1 MALRTSLVAQPHL
14 YMGDTTGRPLDAG
27 KVYFGQPN
35 KDPEFYPIDIYYD
48 ESLTVT
54 AAQPIRTKGGFM
66 NANGDM
72 VEVYAAESEYSVK
85 VLDAYDR
92 EVFYQESISSANAQ
106 IEAQK
111 LDTGITATAKFGG
124 VNRDQSDKNTDTL
137 SIADLGSV
145 STALSV
151 SKSTGRTIQG
161 AHTTNAVTEVPNLE
175 AFRDADFAKPVTGG
189 TLHYATEDYR
199 KIRKSKISN
208 TIDYT
213 AWTQD
218 KCFEYNGVIY
228 APYQMSTQHTSV
240 GQRIVW
246 SRSFDKGNTWTQPE
260 VILDA
265 AINPSRGYNCFSMGE
280 SGGRLYAMMEW
291 RTDTSSDDTEFYLY
305 SRPLDRTRKVT
316 GGITKAIGA
325 TDLNVLMPNHGL
337 IAGDFIY
344 FTGTGVSG
352 ASGKVAVK
360 SVVDKDNFKLATT
373 IAEGTA
379 VDTTGT
385 SWYAAVEFLN
395 NSWAIQLVTSSMTIG
410 SGTSKITHVH
420 SFADINGDS
429 FIMGFG
435 FGGSAAD
442 TVRQV
447 GYFHV
452 QNIHGTSATLTKY
465 RINAAD
471 ESYSTEPCVIYDS
484 TENYV
489 YLTTRNQATSK
500 KAAVTRSIL
509 NSGTWESLELPF
521 KNVFC
526 NMPIVKR
533 ENKLYVFGTERG
545 KNSFIDGNT
554 DYISL
559 GVQDVATYMYEITD
573 FDVNSI
579 KASVL
584 TYDTHGGDS
593 AISGTGVGSAIYAF
607 GKLMYFYGSESADG
621 QHLYGSNASNVDN
634 RSKFNNNGFQPD
646 IMLLEITLEQYV
658 PTQDFTLTGYDS
670 KTLPIVR
677 NISNVRSVDAP
688 LNFKYPVGLAGGINT
703 GILFDARDAVLIGNN
718 TPTGSDTKA
727 LFLSA
732 SQSVTGN
739 RGASIWMYGANHASS
754 PNRLVLSSASEVLI
768 TSPSIQPF
776 GSNTTALG
784 SALIRFTTGYL
795 KNLNLSALAAYADNA
810 AAATGGL
817 TAGEIYRTATGQLMI
832 VY

>member
-1 MALRTSLVAQPHL
+1 MADDIVQVIQDAREDAVSLSQ
-14 YMGDTTGRPLDAG
+14 
-27 KVYFGQPN
+27 F
-35 KDPEFYPIDIYYD
+35 IYYPASTMVERRLAPSIHTLNYYLEYLHGLELIYSQ
-48 ESLTVT
+48 ESGTVT
-54 AAQPIRTKGGFM
+54 VNGEEVKTVRQAINDSVDSVVLGDYQTQLEGRVSTNEGGINSLQIGFENLPI
-66 NANGDM
+66 ANG
-72 VEVYAAESEYSVK
+72 EVPANKVNVATGVTQEDKNLEIDNALESQS
-85 VLDAYDR
+85 
-92 EVFYQESISSANAQ
+92 
-106 IEAQK
+106 
-111 LDTGITATAKFGG
+111 LDTGITATAKVGG
-124 VNRDQSDKNTDTL
+124 IARNQEEKNSDTA
-137 SIADLGSV
+137 SIQEFSDLDSAI
-145 STALSV
+145 TYAE
-151 SKSTGRTIQG
+151 STGVTVDG
-161 AHTTNAVTEVPNLE
+161 VHSDFDATTVPNLVN
-175 AFRDADFAKPVTGG
+175 FSDADFSVPVTGG
-189 TLHYATEDYR
+189 NLNYATEDYR
-199 KIRKSKISN
+199 KVRKSKITN

-213 AWTQD
+213 SWTQD

-316 GGITKAIGA
+316 GGITKAAGA
-325 TDLNVLMPNHGL
+325 TDLNVLLPNHGL
-337 IAGDFIY
+337 IAGDFVY

-373 IAEGTA
+373 IAAGTA

-385 SWYAAVEFLN
+385 SWYVAVEFLTN
-395 NSWAIQLVTSSMTIG
+395 TWNIQRVTSSMTIG
-410 SGTSKITHVH
+410 TGTSKVTHVH
-420 SFADINGDS
+420 SFADIDGNS

-435 FGGSAAD
+435 FGGTTAD
-442 TVRQV
+442 PTRQV

-484 TENYV
+484 AENRV
-489 YLTTRNQATSK
+489 YLTTRNQASSK
-500 KAAVTRSIL
+500 KVAVTRSIL

-533 ENKLYVFGTERG
+533 DNKLYVFGTERG

-554 DYISL
+554 DYLSL

-573 FDVNSI
+573 FDANSI

-646 IMLLEITLEQYV
+646 IMLIEITLEQYV
-658 PTQDFTLTGYDS
+658 ATQDFTLTGYDS

-677 NISNVRSVDAP
+677 NINNVRSVDAP

-703 GILFDARDAVLIGNN
+703 GILFDAGDAVLIGNN

-739 RGASIWMYGANHASS
+739 RGASIWMYGANHASR

-768 TSPSIQPF
+768 TSPSI
-776 GSNTTALG
+776 
-784 SALIRFTTGYL
+784 
-795 KNLNLSALAAYADNA
+795 
-810 AAATGGL
+810 
-817 TAGEIYRTATGQLMI
+817 
-832 VY
+832 